1 MIWFGSWPQ
10 GKAGPR
16 SDIDVAISTGSVIS
30 PERMAALREAV
41 DELPT
46 LYAIDVVDLNATGP
60 ILHEEILQHGAAYDR
75 ASRCI
80 GSGDYPFARG
90 IKRGDVSRDAAIQRF
105 EFCFELAWKSIQERA
120 REEGLDC
127 QTPRSCLQLAFKILW
142 IEDEQ
147 GWLAMLQDRNRTSHT
162 YDEELAQG
170 VFRRLPNHLPLAR

>member
-1 MIWFGSWPQ
+1 
-10 GKAGPR
+10 
-16 SDIDVAISTGSVIS
+16 
-30 PERMAALREAV
+30 MAALREAV

-147 GWLAMLQDRNRTSHT
+147 GWLAMLQDRNRPRILTMRNWRKGCFAASQT
-162 YDEELAQG
+162 I
-170 VFRRLPNHLPLAR
+170 FPLLGKITP